1 MRSIYVLTG
10 LFAISLMH
18 SVYAQTVPSR
28 ETLTIDCNIGEG
40 VAVVGDDHAL
50 MPGEVLTV
58 TLLNCD
64 GWNVD
69 DGDSGDVMQLDGVA
83 TNNADV
89 SGDNVLLVVSG
100 EADIDFDPPAG
111 WVVPDTFIDAPD
123 PGNEADIDLDVYV
136 AAPVTVPAGSLVLER
151 ELVFPVS
158 NLPQFTAGSTTS
170 NESDYLLG

>member
-69 DGDSGDVMQLDGVA
+69 DRGQWRCHA
-83 TNNADV
+83 T
-89 SGDNVLLVVSG
+89 
-100 EADIDFDPPAG
+100 
-111 WVVPDTFIDAPD
+111 
-123 PGNEADIDLDVYV
+123 
-136 AAPVTVPAGSLVLER
+136 
-151 ELVFPVS
+151 
-158 NLPQFTAGSTTS
+158 
-170 NESDYLLG
+170 